1 MVIDDVHIARREKSV
16 SRLLDNDML
25 HIYFLPDNTLEAI
38 DFEEGRDD
46 YAMLGGG
53 RKLRHLIEFGQ
64 YCSATNEA
72 RTWAEQN
79 SPEAIAEALVI
90 KSLAQRI
97 LVRFYLSLRKN
108 KHPIKV
114 FGGLQEAK
122 DWLNEH

>member
-1 MVIDDVHIARREKSV
+1 VVVSEVHIARREKSI
-16 SRLLDNDML
+16 SRLLENDVL
-25 HIYFLPDNTLEAI
+25 HAYFLPDNTLEPE
-38 DFEEGRDD
+38 DFIKGKED
-46 YAMLGGG
+46 YIFLGEG

-64 YCSATNEA
+64 YCTATNEA

-79 SPEAIAEALVI
+79 SPEAIAEAIVI

-108 KHPIKV
+108 THPIKV
-114 FGGLQEAK
+114 CQGLQEAK